1 MALISDG
8 IERVRAFE
16 LPSGIWA
23 DGEYVATP
31 RVALVKWH
39 SSWSDKFY
47 QIYVNGQYAG
57 ATVDSQ
63 QRQEIIQIPASL
75 ESPVRIEVFAVE
87 ANEADTD
94 FSNDIDSSDVHSGRV
109 RISFLRSQNLP
120 IDSAAQIYFDNGS
133 GEIDYDNPL
142 TEAPIRIWPVRQDK
156 AGFGMSRFGFS
167 DFGYDGAAAVGF
179 GKGSFGY
186 GQIRSSGSVRQ

>member
-23 DGEYVATP
+23 AGEYVGTP
-31 RVALVKWH
+31 RVALIKWH

-120 IDSAAQIYFDNGS
+120 IDSAVQIYSDNGS

-142 TEAPIRIWPVRQDK
+142 AKSPIR
-156 AGFGMSRFGFS
+156 
-167 DFGYDGAAAVGF
+167 
-179 GKGSFGY
+179 
-186 GQIRSSGSVRQ
+186 IRSSGSVRQ